1 MIVLFFKFFAMLQLR
16 MKALLLVPFN
26 TIYAQSCGDAVA
38 SLERESFK
46 YSGRKQFFGGKCL
59 KIDWAK

>member
-1 MIVLFFKFFAMLQLR
+1 